1 MSIPNTRIFI
11 RNLPVKVNE
20 DDLNMLF
27 SKCGK
32 IEEIILKTNFAF
44 IQYCTIQ
51 SAQNA
56 IRNFNDYNF
65 HGTKIVVEQAKTRN
79 EKMQERMNEKCFK
92 CGDFGHFAKDCK
104 GINNNNMSQNN
115 NNNFLGGSGGFNGG
129 RHGGSIGK
137 GGGVHDNFGGNHGN
151 CGREYDNLGF
161 NQRKKRFK
169 RCRKSPKRSFNE
181 SISDVEDNN
190 NS

>member
-1 MSIPNTRIFI
+1 MTVPNTRIFI
-11 RNLPVKVNE
+11 RNLPTKINE
-20 DDLNMLF
+20 EDLNNLF

-44 IQYCTIQ
+44 IQYTNIQ
-51 SAQNA
+51 SSQNA

-79 EKMQERMNEKCFK
+79 EKMAERMNEKCFK

-104 GINNNNMSQNN
+104 GNNQQQTGRHSTSSNKRENEHINNLVGNN
-115 NNNFLGGSGGFNGG
+115 NYSNNN
-129 RHGGSIGK
+129 K
-137 GGGVHDNFGGNHGN
+137 
-151 CGREYDNLGF
+151 EYDNLGF

-181 SISDVEDNN
+181 SISDVEEN
-190 NS
+190 